1 MSAKI
6 IVYFL
11 FLTILFVS
19 KTQAEELKIEEVIA
33 KHTNSI
39 GTLEKRKGLS
49 NMMLLGFSQF
59 ESKLPERK
67 SVGKLAV
74 VSNSS
79 NLLFISSFAS
89 ESYPFEKIG
98 NFDGKIV
105 VPFVSSGIRSPL
117 GDFLIEHPNLL
128 KSGLFSGTMSLNWN
142 MLANNLEKGKY
153 NLSGTKKI
161 NGRKAYTIE
170 FLGGG
175 NAESFT
181 VRMYFDAETFQH
193 VQSEYRE
200 SYSGKQAKFG
210 TLGEASDYTI
220 ELKENFSEFK
230 TFDGITLP
238 TVYNVHFE
246 SVTSKSTFVYDW
258 VFKVNDVKFNQTL
271 KDGFFNF

>member
-6 IVYFL
+6 IGYLL

-19 KTQAEELKIEEVIA
+19 AIQADDLKLQDVIA
-33 KHTNSI
+33 KHAEAI
-39 GTLEKRKGLS
+39 GTPEKRKNLT
-49 NMMLLGFSQF
+49 NMMLLGLSRF

-67 SVGKLAV
+67 TVGKLAV
-74 VSNSS
+74 VSNRS

-98 NFDGKIV
+98 NFEGKIV
-105 VPFVSSGIRSPL
+105 VPFVTSGIRSPL

-128 KSGLFSGTMSLNWN
+128 KSGLFSGSMSLNWN
-142 MLANNLEKGKY
+142 MLSDNLEKGKY
-153 NLSGTKKI
+153 NLTGTKKI
-161 NGRKAYTIE
+161 NGRKAYAVE

-175 NAESFT
+175 NIESFT

-200 SYSGKQAKFG
+200 TYTGKQARFG
-210 TLGEASDYTI
+210 VLGQLSDYTV

-246 SVTSKSTFVYDW
+246 SVTSKATYVYDW